1 MTNNNDPSDSG
12 KTTSHET
19 DSDSPSDPNHEAPLT
34 QEPEKQPQLGFFISV
49 WRVLT
54 YRSYSVYL
62 ATSWILGIFAVVI
75 QNYIML
81 YLRDIFFDYIL
92 IGFILAVFMG
102 LNLVTRF
109 LGGYVGDNYNRKWLS
124 VLTMLVSGIG
134 MFVLSFTTALI
145 WILVGIVILTTSELF
160 ASGSTSYIYEN
171 IPPDQSGLAMG
182 IFQTGSGF
190 GLIGLG
196 LVTWFLGVGTPFI
209 TTIQY
214 MLFIGGFCY
223 VLAAIIRSIFLAP
236 AQKIERKNWNGNK
249 LQDFFI
255 QNANA
260 LKLLLIILPVFMG
273 ILIID
278 ALSDGFYQFVSMFY
292 LNETLAFT
300 IGEISL
306 MLIVVL
312 AFSIPLSVTVGGF
325 FDRRGSRKAILIVY
339 SVMPVSIALLLLAP
353 IFPFWLPLD
362 VTTSLISAFP
372 ILEPILSTA
381 FLAMAMKHINDILWW
396 TLILT
401 YLRKAMPRSE
411 TAKMLSI
418 FFIVVML
425 ANIFTPIPA
434 GYIYTVYGAIP
445 LLITTLCLNLMI
457 VLILVVGNIEPRTL
471 DSDLQESMAVSN

>member
-1 MTNNNDPSDSG
+1 MTNNDTPSESA
-12 KTTSHET
+12 KTPSNTT
-19 DSDSPSDPNHEAPLT
+19 DSNSPVNPNHEVPPN
-34 QEPEKQPQLGFFISV
+34 QEAEEQPRLGFFKSV
-49 WRVLT
+49 WQVLT
-54 YRSYSVYL
+54 YRSYAVYL

-75 QNYIML
+75 ENYIML
-81 YLRDIFFDYIL
+81 YLRDIFLDYIL
-92 IGFILAVFMG
+92 IGFIIAIFMG
-102 LNLVTRF
+102 LNLVARF

-124 VLTMLVSGIG
+124 VLTMLISGIG
-134 MFVLSFTTALI
+134 MFVLSFTTSLI
-145 WILVGIVILTTSELF
+145 WILAGLIVLTTSELF

-171 IPPDQSGLAMG
+171 IPPDRSGLAMG

-196 LVTWFLGVGTPFI
+196 LITWLLGIGTPFI
-209 TTIQY
+209 ATIQF
-214 MLFIGGFCY
+214 MLFIGGICY

-236 AQKIERKNWNGNK
+236 AQKIERKNRNGNK

-260 LKLLLIILPVFMG
+260 MKLLLIILPVFMG

-278 ALSDGFYQFVSMFY
+278 ALSDGFYRFVSMFY

-325 FDRRGSRKAILIVY
+325 FDRRGSRKAILVVY

-353 IFPFWLPLD
+353 IFPFWLPLG
-362 VTTSLISAFP
+362 VTTSLISTFP

-381 FLAMAMKHINDILWW
+381 FLAIAMKHINDILWW

-418 FFIVVML
+418 FFIVVMI

-434 GYIYTVYGAIP
+434 GFIYTFYGAIP
-445 LLITTLCLNLMI
+445 LLIVTLCLNLLI
-457 VLILVVGNIEPRTL
+457 VLILVAGNIEPRSL
-471 DSDLQESMAVSN
+471 DSDLQEAMAISD